1 MPGLPLS
8 LRGRPEFIFIL
19 RARARSAQ
27 ADSFLTNPSHPH
39 FSGNKDIMQFWN
51 ELEGRT
57 IDGVYP
63 LRRLVRS
70 EGRHAWFETETAEPE
85 AGPATIS
92 LTEAATDADEVLERL
107 QAAQQLKHPNLVTI
121 TKVGQVR
128 VDTTL
133 VIYAV
138 MEHIEQ
144 SLSDVLQTQVLSP
157 EEGREVAE
165 ALVSSLTLI
174 HQKGMSHG
182 RVEASSVLATEE
194 TVKLRSD
201 CLHTNAAGQADDVAA
216 IGSTLFHAFT
226 QRKELTATDAQINRI
241 PAPFAEII
249 RNSFGRRWTLAQIS
263 NALKPVLPVASVP
276 PRPAAPAPVASTPRP
291 VAPSP
296 APVAAKTPVSTPPPV
311 DRPAAPEVP
320 ARYAPRFD
328 EDEGPVKRKPWL
340 LYGGLGVILL
350 AIIGWL
356 LLRPHPVQAPV
367 ESPNP
372 PAQATAPAPAPPAQT
387 SPAAPSGKPSAARS
401 ANAKPGP
408 SAKAS
413 AARPAAAIVP
423 TDGRTVWRVV
433 AYTYRGQSKA
443 SDMVTK
449 ISGKHSDLGAEV
461 YSPPGRGT
469 VYLVTVGGA
478 MDHDAAVKMR
488 DRAQREGL
496 PADTYVQN
504 FSK

>member
-1 MPGLPLS
+1 
-8 LRGRPEFIFIL
+8 
-19 RARARSAQ
+19 
-27 ADSFLTNPSHPH
+27 
-39 FSGNKDIMQFWN
+39 MQFWN

-70 EGRHAWFETETAEPE
+70 EGRHAWFETETGEPE

-144 SLSDVLQTQVLSP
+144 SLSDVLQSQALSP

-165 ALVSSLTLI
+165 ALVSSLTAI
-174 HQKGMSHG
+174 HQQGMSHG
-182 RVEASSVLATEE
+182 RVEAASVLATED

-201 CLHTNAAGQADDVAA
+201 CLHTNPAGQADDVAA
-216 IGSTLFHAFT
+216 IGTTLFHAFT
-226 QRKELTATDAQINRI
+226 QRKALSATDAQINRI

-263 NALKPVLPVASVP
+263 NALKPVLPVASVIP
-276 PRPAAPAPVASTPRP
+276 QPAAAAPPPPAPPP
-291 VAPSP
+291 VAVK
-296 APVAAKTPVSTPPPV
+296 APVSTPPPPAY
-311 DRPAAPEVP
+311 RPAAPEVP
-320 ARYAPRFD
+320 SRRTLRSD
-328 EDEGPVKRKPWL
+328 EDEEPVKQKPWL
-340 LYGGLGVILL
+340 LYGGLGVVLL

-356 LLRPHPVQAPV
+356 LLRPHSVQAPV
-367 ESPNP
+367 ETPT
-372 PAQATAPAPAPPAQT
+372 QATAPAPAPPAPAIAT
-387 SPAAPSGKPSAARS
+387 AKPPVARPPAAKPSPSAGASAARS
-401 ANAKPGP
+401 A
-408 SAKAS
+408 
-413 AARPAAAIVP
+413 AATAPA
-423 TDGRTVWRVV
+423 DGRTVWRVV
-433 AYTYRGQSKA
+433 AYTYRGQTKA
-443 SDMVTK
+443 SDMVAK
-449 ISGKHSDLGAEV
+449 ISGKHSDLDAEV
-461 YSPPGRGT
+461 FSPPGRGT

-488 DRAQREGL
+488 NKAQREGL
-496 PADTYVQN
+496 PADSYVQN
-504 FSK
+504 FSR

>member
-1 MPGLPLS
+1 
-8 LRGRPEFIFIL
+8 
-19 RARARSAQ
+19 
-27 ADSFLTNPSHPH
+27 
-39 FSGNKDIMQFWN
+39 MQFWN

-144 SLSDVLQTQVLSP
+144 SLSDVLQTQALSP

-165 ALVSSLTLI
+165 ALVSSLTAI
-174 HQKGMSHG
+174 HQQGMSHG
-182 RVEASSVLATEE
+182 RVEAASVLATED

-201 CLHTNAAGQADDVAA
+201 CLHTNPAGQADDVAA
-216 IGSTLFHAFT
+216 IGTTLFHAFT
-226 QRKELTATDAQINRI
+226 QRKALSATDAQINRI

-249 RNSFGRRWTLAQIS
+249 RNSFGRKWTLAQIS
-263 NALKPVLPVASVP
+263 NALKPVLPVASVIP
-276 PRPAAPAPVASTPRP
+276 QPAAPAPPPPAPPP
-291 VAPSP
+291 VAASP
-296 APVAAKTPVSTPPPV
+296 APVAAKAPVSTPPPPPAY
-311 DRPAAPEVP
+311 RPAAPEVP
-320 ARYAPRFD
+320 LRRTLRSD
-328 EDEGPVKRKPWL
+328 EDEEPVKQKPWL
-340 LYGGLGVILL
+340 LYGGLGVVLL

-356 LLRPHPVQAPV
+356 LLRPHSVQAPV
-367 ESPNP
+367 ETPNP
-372 PAQATAPAPAPPAQT
+372 PAQATAPAPAPPAPAIAAAKPPVART
-387 SPAAPSGKPSAARS
+387 PPAKPSPSAGASAARS
-401 ANAKPGP
+401 A
-408 SAKAS
+408 
-413 AARPAAAIVP
+413 AATAPA
-423 TDGRTVWRVV
+423 DGRTVWRVV
-433 AYTYRGQSKA
+433 AYTYRGQTKA
-443 SDMVTK
+443 SDMVAK
-449 ISGKHSDLGAEV
+449 ISGKHSDLDAEV
-461 YSPPGRGT
+461 FSPPGRGT

-488 DRAQREGL
+488 NQAQREGL

-504 FSK
+504 FSR

>member
-1 MPGLPLS
+1 
-8 LRGRPEFIFIL
+8 
-19 RARARSAQ
+19 
-27 ADSFLTNPSHPH
+27 
-39 FSGNKDIMQFWN
+39 MQFWN

-70 EGRHAWFETETAEPE
+70 EGRHAWFETETGEPE

-144 SLSDVLQTQVLSP
+144 SLSDVLQSQALSL

-165 ALVSSLTLI
+165 ALVSSLTAI
-174 HQKGMSHG
+174 HQQGMSHG
-182 RVEASSVLATEE
+182 RVEAASVLATEE

-201 CLHTNAAGQADDVAA
+201 CLHTNPAGQADDVAA
-216 IGSTLFHAFT
+216 IGTTLFHAFT
-226 QRKELTATDAQINRI
+226 QRKALSATDAQINRI

-263 NALKPVLPVASVP
+263 NALKPVLPVASVIP
-276 PRPAAPAPVASTPRP
+276 QPAAPAPPP
-291 VAPSP
+291 PAPP
-296 APVAAKTPVSTPPPV
+296 PVAAKAPVSTPPPPAY
-311 DRPAAPEVP
+311 RPAAPEVP
-320 ARYAPRFD
+320 SRRTLRSD
-328 EDEGPVKRKPWL
+328 EDEEPVKQKPWL
-340 LYGGLGVILL
+340 LYGGLAVVLL

-356 LLRPHPVQAPV
+356 LLRPHSVQAPV
-367 ESPNP
+367 ETPT
-372 PAQATAPAPAPPAQT
+372 QATAPAPAPPAPAIAT
-387 SPAAPSGKPSAARS
+387 ANSPVAMPPAAKPSPSAGASAARS
-401 ANAKPGP
+401 A
-408 SAKAS
+408 
-413 AARPAAAIVP
+413 AATAPA
-423 TDGRTVWRVV
+423 DGRTVWRVV
-433 AYTYRGQSKA
+433 AYTYRGQTKA
-443 SDMVTK
+443 SDMVAK
-449 ISGKHSDLGAEV
+449 ISGKHSDLDAEV
-461 YSPPGRGT
+461 FSPPGRGT

-488 DRAQREGL
+488 NKAQREGL
-496 PADTYVQN
+496 PADSYVQN
-504 FSK
+504 FSR